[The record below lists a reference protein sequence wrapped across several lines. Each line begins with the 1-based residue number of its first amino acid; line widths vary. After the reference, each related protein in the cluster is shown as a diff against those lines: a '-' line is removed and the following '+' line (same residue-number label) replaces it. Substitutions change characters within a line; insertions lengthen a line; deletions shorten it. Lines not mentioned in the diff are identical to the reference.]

1 MSPDTLPPPSE
12 PGTLPGVP
20 LEAIADGEAH
30 RAITEAFASL
40 ASAVRWAEA
49 VADACALA
57 LDASAGQG
65 AR

>member
-20 LEAIADGEAH
+20 VEAIVAGEAN
-30 RAITEAFASL
+30 RATTEAFAAL
-40 ASAVRWAEA
+40 YEALRRAEA
-49 VADACALA
+49 VADACARA
-57 LDASAGQG
+57 LDAQAG